1 MSWRH
6 AKAVIDLKLGKP
18 PVCAL
23 LLALAHHADEYSG
36 QCWPSLERLCDAT
49 GFSRRTVQTAIQ
61 DAERLGL
68 IRCARG
74 GNRRASVYTMT
85 LPTAP
90 ALDRASGKAST
101 FEVVHS
107 AAGAVHSAAVAPHGA
122 APAPQHSKNTQRE
135 KDAPVRARETPFP
148 LPDGWQP
155 SEEMIAQARKEYPD
169 VDLEHETRQ
178 FIAVNQRDGTLGFR
192 WDAAWRVWIGRAKQ
206 FGGKAGR
213 PGAGARGGSDADR
226 LRRLAAQANR

>member
-6 AKAVIDLKLGKP
+6 TQAVIEMKLGEP
-18 PVCAL
+18 TLCAVL
-23 LLALAHHADEYSG
+23 LVLSHHANEMTG
-36 QCWPSLERLCDAT
+36 ICWPSISRLRAGTGLGESTIQRALNRLIEMKLIQRTLGGGKKPNIYTLTFPGVSPVAQTDPPRSGASPPPERDP
-49 GFSRRTVQTAIQ
+49 SP
-61 DAERLGL
+61 
-68 IRCARG
+68 
-74 GNRRASVYTMT
+74 
-85 LPTAP
+85 PTAGGECK
-90 ALDRASGKAST
+90 RKENRT
-101 FEVVHS
+101 E
-107 AAGAVHSAAVAPHGA
+107 
-122 APAPQHSKNTQRE
+122 
-135 KDAPVRARETPFP
+135 DAPVRAREKPFP

-206 FGGKAGR
+206 FGGKAGG

-226 LRRLAAQANR
+226 LRRLAAQADR